1 METMVQSYLSEVV
14 WQSLVSCILHL
25 PRSFLVQNFSPFH
38 RLFEMFGCHVHSRMN
53 TISKDPSVFIT
64 CRFYCIC
71 KNMFM
76 FSFAKSSAFW
86 ICNTAL
92 FGFYI
97 VWYLFKLIMLIIPR
111 CGRCWRILLIFIF

>member
-25 PRSFLVQNFSPFH
+25 PRSFLVQNFSSFIDC
-38 RLFEMFGCHVHSRMN
+38 LKCSAVMFISRMN

-76 FSFAKSSAFW
+76 FSFAKPSAFW

-97 VWYLFKLIMLIIPR
+97 VWYLFKLIMLIILDV
-111 CGRCWRILLIFIF
+111 GGVGGFFLFFIF

>member
-1 METMVQSYLSEVV
+1 MVQSYLSEVV

-38 RLFEMFGCHVHSRMN
+38 RLFEMFGCHVHFQDEHYIQGPIRVHHM
-53 TISKDPSVFIT
+53 PFLLHMQ
-64 CRFYCIC
+64 
-71 KNMFM
+71 NMFM
-76 FSFAKSSAFW
+76 FSFAKPSAFW

>member
-38 RLFEMFGCHVHSRMN
+38 RLFEMFGCHVHFRMN

-71 KNMFM
+71 KTCLCSPLRNHPL
-76 FSFAKSSAFW
+76 SGSVILLFW
-86 ICNTAL
+86 
-92 FGFYI
+92 FYI